1 MELPAFMLVFVEKP
15 IPQDACAYIRYE
27 SISIVLKS
35 TLYKINRIPR
45 VMQVIT
51 TRLNPNK
58 KSLGLTN

>member
-1 MELPAFMLVFVEKP
+1 MDLPVFMLVFVEKS
-15 IPQDACAYIRYE
+15 IPQDTCAYIRYE

-35 TLYKINRIPR
+35 ILYKINRIPR